1 MRFCLVLSKKI
12 LFAATF
18 EQTVEFCF
26 IASIQEELTLK
37 HVLRFVSKRFTCLC
51 TNSNCYANSKSLDN
65 HKIMV

>member
-37 HVLRFVSKRFTCLC
+37 HVLRFVSKRFTWLC